1 MSIGGLVATLL
12 LLLANG
18 FFVATE
24 FALIASRRTKLET
37 LAEDGNRSA
46 QVALDAHRDL
56 ALQLAGVQ
64 LGVTM
69 ASLGIGYVAEPT
81 IGGGIEAGLS
91 ALGLPASAATS
102 AGFVLALAIVVL
114 LHLVIGEM
122 LPKSLTLAD
131 PEGAILLLA
140 WPQRLYVAVF
150 RPIIRVLNGLANAGV
165 RLFGVEPKDDLATV
179 ASADEIAVMLANSR
193 AEGLLAPSE
202 HDLLSGA
209 LDFGDRD
216 VASVMIPRDRVVT
229 VRAVDLV
236 RTIEAVVVERGHSR
250 LPVIGSGP
258 DDVLGFIHA
267 KDLLKL
273 PASARNRPYPT
284 PSLRRML
291 ILQGTTPLIE
301 VLLRM
306 QRLQLHLAI
315 VVDDARRTIGLVTL
329 EDVLESLVGAIR
341 DESDREPDRHADPGH
356 ETVSTPTGVGGRP

>member
-1 MSIGGLVATLL
+1 MSIGGLIATFL
-12 LLLANG
+12 LLLANA

-37 LAEDGNRSA
+37 LAEDGSRSA
-46 QVALDAHRDL
+46 QIALDAHRDL

-81 IGGGIEAGLS
+81 IGGGIESGLLS
-91 ALGLPASAATS
+91 LGLPTSAAAS
-102 AGFVLALAIVVL
+102 AGFIFALAVVVL

-131 PEGAILLLA
+131 PESAILLLA
-140 WPQRLYVAVF
+140 WPQRIYVAVF

-179 ASADEIAVMLANSR
+179 ASADEIAVMLATSR

-202 HDLLSGA
+202 HELLTGA
-209 LDFGDRD
+209 LDFGDRE
-216 VASVMIPRDRVVT
+216 VASVMIPRDQVVT
-229 VRAVDLV
+229 VRAVDPV
-236 RTIEAVVVERGHSR
+236 RAIEALIVERGHSR

-273 PASARNRPYPT
+273 PESVRNRPYPT
-284 PSLRRML
+284 PRLRRML
-291 ILQGTTPLIE
+291 ILPATMPLVD
-301 VLLRM
+301 VLVRM

-315 VVDDARRTIGLVTL
+315 VVDDTQRTIGLVTL
-329 EDVLESLVGAIR
+329 EDVLEALVGAIR
-341 DESDREPDRHADPGH
+341 DESDRDPDRGASGP
-356 ETVSTPTGVGGRP
+356 EPVATPTGVGG

>member
-1 MSIGGLVATLL
+1 MSIGGLIATVLL
-12 LLLANG
+12 LFANG

-46 QVALDAHRDL
+46 QVALAAHRDL

-81 IGGGIEAGLS
+81 IGGGIES
-91 ALGLPASAATS
+91 ALHGLGLPASAATT
-102 AGFVLALAIVVL
+102 AGFVLALGIVVL

-165 RLFGVEPKDDLATV
+165 RLFGVEPKDDLATA

-202 HDLLSGA
+202 HELLTGA
-209 LDFGDRD
+209 LDFGDRRVD
-216 VASVMIPRDRVVT
+216 TVMIPRDRVVT
-229 VRAVDLV
+229 VRAVDSV
-236 RTIEAVVVERGHSR
+236 AAIEAVVVERGHSR
-250 LPVIGSGP
+250 LPVIGGGP

-273 PASARNRPYPT
+273 PDSARLRPYPT
-284 PSLRRML
+284 QRLRKML
-291 ILQGTTPLIE
+291 IIAGSMPLVD
-301 VLLRM
+301 VLVRM
-306 QRLQLHLAI
+306 QARQLHLAI
-315 VVDDARRTIGLVTL
+315 VVDEAERTIGLVTL
-329 EDVLESLVGAIR
+329 EDVLESLVGDIR
-341 DESDREPDRHADPGH
+341 DESDPDPEPEGRESEPATGATAVVGH
-356 ETVSTPTGVGGRP
+356 P